1 MRELLT
7 RIGLLFLTVSQLF
20 TGIWAA
26 VDPKGW
32 YLHFPGMG
40 AGWVQASS
48 VYDAHFITDVAYFF
62 IAFGALFAIAIWVV
76 DSRLRIAASVAWLFF
91 ALPHFLYH
99 LAHRGTLSTGQN
111 LLSLETLA
119 LQIAVPV
126 AVIILSALGPSG
138 SDQRPAATSRTETET

>member
-32 YLHFPGMG
+32 FARFPGMG
-40 AGWVQASS
+40 TGWVQASS
-48 VYDAHFITDVAYFF
+48 FYDAHFVKDIAYFF
-62 IAFGALFAIAIWVV
+62 IAFGALFAMAIWIG
-76 DSRLRIAASVAWLFF
+76 DRRLRIAASVAWLFF
-91 ALPHFLYH
+91 AVPHFLYH
-99 LAHRGTLSTGQN
+99 LMNRGTLSTGQN

-119 LQIAVPV
+119 LEIAVPV
-126 AVIILSALGPSG
+126 AVIVLCMLQTEETSAAPG
-138 SDQRPAATSRTETET
+138 S